1 MPTRSLP
8 FAFLILFLVSSS
20 GSPSQ
25 RPRVTGFFSDFRYGG
40 ESGDVNGAEILIS
53 YALINNGLDER
64 NYAYVQIAEGVPL
77 QPQLVP
83 VTVDGS
89 RITFRLAAPYAA
101 ISPFTGTVS
110 RDSLIGHFT
119 NGWELRLPRG
129 VTYWR

>member
-53 YALINNGLDER
+53 YALICIKQKKR
-64 NYAYVQIAEGVPL
+64 HYAYVQTAEWGPL
-77 QPQLVP
+77 QPQFVP
-83 VTVDGS
+83 DTGDGS
-89 RITFRLAAPYAA
+89 RITCRPVG
-101 ISPFTGTVS
+101 P
-110 RDSLIGHFT
+110 
-119 NGWELRLPRG
+119 
-129 VTYWR
+129 